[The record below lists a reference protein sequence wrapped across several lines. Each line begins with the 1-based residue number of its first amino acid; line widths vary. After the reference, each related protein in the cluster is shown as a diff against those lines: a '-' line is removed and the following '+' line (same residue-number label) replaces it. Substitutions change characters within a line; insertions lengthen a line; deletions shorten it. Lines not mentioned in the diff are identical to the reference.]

1 MEITLRHWQTQ
12 DAPALQQLC
21 ADVDR
26 SYLSDRLPSPYTLE
40 DARQWL
46 SDVRIREEE
55 RQGIFRAIW
64 ADGRIV
70 GNISIECQGGCPPT
84 GRRTGLSAR
93 SFLLVQGH
101 HDPGSRHDPYTGIRI
116 LRYCADLCTG
126 LCAQHR
132 FPPGPGKKTA
142 SPWKASPSMPSPKTG
157 SSTTLIS
164 MRICAKITNDAFRHC
179 KQREISL

>member
-46 SDVRIREEE
+46 SYVRIREEE

-64 ADGRIV
+64 ADGRIPRLQRPR
-70 GNISIECQGGCPPT
+70 GWPAYPSLPPFT
-84 GRRTGLSAR
+84 TNYAAFLLFKRRTANSAR
-93 SFLLVQGH
+93 
-101 HDPGSRHDPYTGIRI
+101 
-116 LRYCADLCTG
+116 
-126 LCAQHR
+126 
-132 FPPGPGKKTA
+132 
-142 SPWKASPSMPSPKTG
+142 
-157 SSTTLIS
+157 
-164 MRICAKITNDAFRHC
+164 
-179 KQREISL
+179 

>member
-46 SDVRIREEE
+46 SYLRIREEE

-70 GNISIECQGGCPPT
+70 GNISIECQADV
-84 GRRTGLSAR
+84 RRRDGELGYLLDRSCWSRGIMTQAVAMIRTQAYASLDIVRISA
-93 SFLLVQGH
+93 LVYA
-101 HDPGSRHDPYTGIRI
+101 PNIASRRVLEKNGFALEGIAVDAI
-116 LRYCADLCTG
+116 TKNGKLYDAYLYADLRKN
-126 LCAQHR
+126 H
-132 FPPGPGKKTA
+132 
-142 SPWKASPSMPSPKTG
+142 
-157 SSTTLIS
+157 
-164 MRICAKITNDAFRHC
+164 
-179 KQREISL
+179 E

>member
-1 MEITLRHWQTQ
+1 MEITLRPWQTQ

-46 SDVRIREEE
+46 SYVRIREEE

-70 GNISIECQGGCPPT
+70 GNISIECQADV
-84 GRRTGLSAR
+84 RRRDGELGYLLDRSCWSRGIMTQAVAMIRTQAYASLDIVRISA
-93 SFLLVQGH
+93 LVYA
-101 HDPGSRHDPYTGIRI
+101 PNTASRRV
-116 LRYCADLCTG
+116 LE
-126 LCAQHR
+126 
-132 FPPGPGKKTA
+132 KTA
-142 SPWKASPSMPSPKTG
+142 SPWKASPSMPSPKMG